1 MDEPRIPNQ
10 APVHPLVKLAAI
22 AVETF
27 VREHRIIAPPRPL
40 PPDQAGPGAA
50 FVTLIKQ
57 GALRGSLGSVR
68 PLGPSLAA
76 EVIGHAVGA
85 AARDPRFSPVAPAEL
100 PDLGYVV
107 DLIEAIE
114 PLAAL
119 DGHDPAA
126 CGLLVRAGR
135 KAGVALPQIA
145 GIERADEQL
154 ALALRKAAIDPAGPY
169 RLARL
174 SVKRLL

>member
-1 MDEPRIPNQ
+1 MDQPTVPNQ

-22 AVETF
+22 AVETY

-40 PPDQAGPGAA
+40 EPEQAARGAV
-50 FVTLIKQ
+50 FVTLLKQ
-57 GALRGSLGSVR
+57 GGLRGSMGSVS
-68 PLGPSLAA
+68 PLAASLAA
-76 EVIGHAVGA
+76 EVIGHAIGA

-107 DLIEAIE
+107 DLIDAVE
-114 PLAAL
+114 PIAGL

-126 CGLLVRAGR
+126 CGLLARAGR
-135 KAGVALPQIA
+135 KAGVVLPQTL
-145 GIERADEQL
+145 GVERAEDQL
-154 ALALRKAAIDPAGPY
+154 ALALRKAAIDPAQPY

-174 SVKRLL
+174 SIRRLL